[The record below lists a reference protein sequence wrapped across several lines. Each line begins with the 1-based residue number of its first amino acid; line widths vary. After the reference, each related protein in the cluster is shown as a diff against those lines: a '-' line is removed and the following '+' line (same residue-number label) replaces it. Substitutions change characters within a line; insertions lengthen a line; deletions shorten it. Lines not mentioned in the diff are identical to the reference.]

1 MLGESF
7 IVLDER
13 SVNMLPASARGHQY
27 IKGRGMEGG
36 SQLSY
41 WESIDDTILLRTYCR
56 RVVYLEDLS
65 MWTVCVCVCV
75 CVSIDVLPRG
85 PQRVDCLCV
94 CMCVCV
100 Y

>member
-27 IKGRGMEGG
+27 IEGGGMEGS

-41 WESIDDTILLRTYCR
+41 
-56 RVVYLEDLS
+56 
-65 MWTVCVCVCV
+65 
-75 CVSIDVLPRG
+75 
-85 PQRVDCLCV
+85 
-94 CMCVCV
+94 
-100 Y
+100 